1 MTIDEAIESLKF
13 DYEIDM
19 YIHDIAPQLAE
30 WLEELK
36 EYKATNY
43 PKCSE
48 CAGCTQWKCD
58 CANVR
63 EKVID
68 DVVEKLEDES
78 HIEPVDDMDPFG
90 DIPVKVVRLDKAIEI
105 VKECGASE

>member
-1 MTIDEAIESLKF
+1 MTIDESIESLKS

-19 YIHDIAPQLAE
+19 YIRDIAPQLAE

-36 EYKATNY
+36 EYKSTNY

-48 CAGCTQWKCD
+48 CAGCTQWNCD

-63 EKVID
+63 NKAID
-68 DVVEKLEDES
+68 DLVLQCKKVHARGLITNWGK
-78 HIEPVDDMDPFG
+78 PFG
-90 DIPVKVVRLDKAIEI
+90 IEFDKLDEIAQQLKAGDVE
-105 VKECGASE
+105 